1 MGKYMLSTPCT
12 AFRGYQKVVSGPAVE
27 SGLFILNQL
36 MAGQQDSIL
45 CFNDETGRLFDF
57 DFSKGKK
64 GLIDD
69 LLQRQ
74 QAGVQPVQAD
84 VLPELAS
91 LEEDEEATPRGRG
104 RPKLGVVSKEVTLLP
119 RHWEWLNAQPAGA
132 SATLRK
138 LVEQAR
144 KAAHSKSRQE
154 QAVDAAYHFMHAIAG
169 DLPHFEE
176 ASRALFAYDLQ
187 KLQGLIEEWPA
198 DVQSYL
204 LDLAQ
209 VQIGG

>member
-1 MGKYMLSTPCT
+1 MLSTPCT
-12 AFRGYQKVVSGPAVE
+12 AFLGYQKVIAAPAVE
-27 SGLFILNQL
+27 VGLYVLNQL
-36 MAGQQDSIL
+36 QAGQQDTIL

-57 DFSKGKK
+57 NLTQGKK

-69 LLQRQ
+69 LIQR
-74 QAGVQPVQAD
+74 G
-84 VLPELAS
+84 LAS
-91 LEEDEEATPRGRG
+91 EQKQVVESPIALNAGFEDEEAAPRGRG

-144 KAAHSKSRQE
+144 KATSSKSRQE
-154 QAVDAAYHFMHAIAG
+154 QAVEAAYHFMHAITG

-176 ASRALFAYDLQ
+176 ASRALFAYDLE
-187 KLQGLIEEWPA
+187 KLKGLIQEWPV
-198 DVQSYL
+198 DVRNYIL
-204 LDLAQ
+204 FLAA
-209 VQIGG
+209 IT

>member
-1 MGKYMLSTPCT
+1 MLSTPCT
-12 AFRGYQKVVSGPAVE
+12 AFRGYQKVMSGPAVE

-36 MAGQQDSIL
+36 QAGQQDSIL

-74 QAGVQPVQAD
+74 QTGVQQVNTDPV
-84 VLPELAS
+84 PELGN
-91 LEEDEEATPRGRG
+91 LDDDEEVTPRGRG

-144 KAAHSKSRQE
+144 KASHTKTRQE
-154 QAVDAAYHFMHAIAG
+154 QAVEAAYHFMHAMAG

-176 ASRALFAYDLQ
+176 ASRALFAYDVE
-187 KLQGLIEEWPA
+187 KLKELIQDWPA
-198 DVQSYL
+198 DVQNYL
-204 LDLAQ
+204 LELAQ
-209 VQIGG
+209 VQISGA

>member
-12 AFRGYQKVVSGPAVE
+12 AFLGYEKIIAAPAVE
-27 SGLFILNQL
+27 VGLFMLNRLQ
-36 MAGQQDSIL
+36 AGNQDSIL
-45 CFNDETGRLFDF
+45 CFNDATGRLFDF
-57 DFSKGKK
+57 DFSRGKK
-64 GLIDD
+64 GVIDD
-69 LLQRQ
+69 LVQRQ
-74 QAGVQPVQAD
+74 LSSEQTQQSASAL
-84 VLPELAS
+84 LPEAINI
-91 LEEDEEATPRGRG
+91 EDDEEAVPRGRG

-144 KAAHSKSRQE
+144 KAVQTKTRQE
-154 QAVDAAYHFMHAIAG
+154 QAVEAAYHFMHAIAG

-176 ASRALFAYDLQ
+176 ASRALFAYDIE
-187 KLQGLIEEWPA
+187 KLKALIQDWPL

-204 LDLAQ
+204 VDL
-209 VQIGG
+209 VVV